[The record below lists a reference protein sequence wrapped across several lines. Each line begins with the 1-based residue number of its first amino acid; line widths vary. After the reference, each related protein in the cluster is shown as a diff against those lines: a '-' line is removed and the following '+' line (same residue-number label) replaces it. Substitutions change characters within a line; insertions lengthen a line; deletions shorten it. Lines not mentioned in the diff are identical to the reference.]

1 MAMQLTKQQ
10 RCLPPYPK
18 LGRRLSHWKTL
29 VDELLQ
35 RRFTS
40 GDVEQCIGLSRKV
53 LRDWDHL
60 GLLKGLYRGLGTGTG
75 DERHGR
81 WRLFSVFD
89 IWTLAFLKRLRD
101 EGIHIER
108 LRAIKDD
115 PEGTTG
121 LNDEVVPFLFYEA
134 LPYWVHRSPF
144 WVSSDLRGHVTYGP
158 AWQWKGQYYNV
169 GLLYSET
176 EDRDL
181 FLSVNL
187 VKRMDAIFSLSRP
200 AFEMVAQKDR
210 LEFKVEG
217 KRIVL
222 EALPETDPEVHES

>member
-1 MAMQLTKQQ
+1 MNIHLTKNI
-10 RCLPPYPK
+10 RSLPGYSK
-18 LGRRLSHWKTL
+18 LGKRFPHWKTL
-29 VDELLQ
+29 VDEFLQ

-40 GDVEQCIGLSRKV
+40 GDVEQCTGLSRKV
-53 LRDWDHL
+53 LMDWDAL

-89 IWTLAFLKRLRD
+89 IWTLALLKRLRD

-108 LRAIKDD
+108 LRTIKED

-121 LNDEVVPFLFYEA
+121 LSDEVVPLLLYEA

-144 WVSSDLRGHVTYGP
+144 WVSSDLRGHVSYGP
-158 AWQWKGQYYNV
+158 AWQWKGHYYNV

-187 VKRMDAIFSLSRP
+187 VKRMDAIFALSRP
-200 AFEMVAQKDR
+200 ALEMVAQKDC
-210 LEFKVEG
+210 LEFKIEG
-217 KRIVL
+217 KRIAL
-222 EALPETDPEVHES
+222 EALPETGHEDE

>member
-1 MAMQLTKQQ
+1 MAIHLTKQQ
-10 RCLPPYPK
+10 WCLPPYPK
-18 LGRRLSHWKTL
+18 LVRRYSHWKTL

-40 GDVEQCIGLSRKV
+40 GDVDQCIALSRKV
-53 LRDWDHL
+53 LRDWDNL

-89 IWTLAFLKRLRD
+89 IWTLALLKRLRD

-108 LRAIKDD
+108 LRTIKED

-121 LNDEVVPFLFYEA
+121 LSGDVVPLLLYEA

-144 WVSSDLRGHVTYGP
+144 WVSSDLRGHVSYGP
-158 AWQWKGQYYNV
+158 AWQWKGHYYNV

-200 AFEMVAQKDR
+200 ALEMLAQKDG
-210 LEFKVEG
+210 LEFKIEG
-217 KRIVL
+217 KRIAL
-222 EALPETDPEVHES
+222 EALPETDHEDE

>member
-1 MAMQLTKQQ
+1 M
-10 RCLPPYPK
+10 
-18 LGRRLSHWKTL
+18 
-29 VDELLQ
+29 
-35 RRFTS
+35 
-40 GDVEQCIGLSRKV
+40 
-53 LRDWDHL
+53 DWDAL

-89 IWTLAFLKRLRD
+89 IWTLGLLKRLRD

-108 LRAIKDD
+108 LRALKDD

-121 LNDEVVPFLFYEA
+121 LSDEVVPLLLYEA
-134 LPYWVHRSPF
+134 LPYWVYRSPF

-158 AWQWKGQYYNV
+158 AWQWKGHYYNV
-169 GLLYSET
+169 ALLYSKT
-176 EDRDL
+176 EERDL

-187 VKRMDAIFSLSRP
+187 VKRMDSIFSLSRP
-200 AFEMVAQKDR
+200 ALEIVAHKTH

-217 KRIVL
+217 KRILL
-222 EALPETDPEVHES
+222 EALPETNHNDE

>member
-1 MAMQLTKQQ
+1 MNIQATKNT
-10 RCLPPYPK
+10 RSLPDYSK
-18 LGRRLSHWKTL
+18 LGRQFPHWKTL
-29 VDELLQ
+29 VDEFLQ

-40 GDVEQCIGLSRKV
+40 GDVKQCTGLSRKV
-53 LRDWDHL
+53 LMDWDAL

-89 IWTLAFLKRLRD
+89 IWTLALLKRLRD

-121 LNDEVVPFLFYEA
+121 LSDEVLPLLLYEA

-158 AWQWKGQYYNV
+158 AWQWKGHYYNV

-176 EDRDL
+176 EERDL

-187 VKRMDAIFSLSRP
+187 VKRMDVILALSRAP
-200 AFEMVAQKDR
+200 LEMVAQKTH

-217 KRIVL
+217 KWVAL
-222 EALPETDPEVHES
+222 EAVPEHDHKGE

>member
-1 MAMQLTKQQ
+1 MAIQFTKQQ

-18 LGRRLSHWKTL
+18 LGRRLAHWKTL
-29 VDELLQ
+29 VEELLQ

-89 IWTLAFLKRLRD
+89 IWTLALLKQLRD

-115 PEGTTG
+115 QEGTTG
-121 LNDEVVPFLFYEA
+121 LSDEVVPFLLYEA
-134 LPYWVHRSPF
+134 LPYWVYRSPF

-158 AWQWKGQYYNV
+158 AWQWKGHYYNV
-169 GLLYSET
+169 GLLYSER

-181 FLSVNL
+181 FLSINL

-200 AFEMVAQKDR
+200 AFEMVSQKDR
-210 LEFKVEG
+210 LEFKIEG

-222 EALPETDPEVHES
+222 EALPENDPELHEL

>member
-1 MAMQLTKQQ
+1 MMAIQLSKQQ
-10 RCLPPYPK
+10 LCLPAYSK
-18 LGRRLSHWKTL
+18 LGRRHSQWKTL
-29 VDELLQ
+29 VNELLQ

-40 GDVEQCIGLSRKV
+40 GDVEQCISLSRKV

-108 LRAIKDD
+108 LRALKDD

-121 LNDEVVPFLFYEA
+121 LSDEVVPFLFYEA

-158 AWQWKGQYYNV
+158 AWRWKGPYYNV

-176 EDRDL
+176 EGRDL

-187 VKRMDAIFSLSRP
+187 VKQMDAILVLSRP
-200 AFEMVAQKDR
+200 TLEMVAHKHQI
-210 LEFKVEG
+210 EFKVDG
-217 KRIVL
+217 KRIAL
-222 EALPETDPEVHES
+222 ETLPETNHDDE